1 MQRYIS
7 SKVNRNTNLNIN
19 FISVYKSCVIQI
31 NNIFPTIFFFIAI
44 ILNLSCTRIINLQQL
59 KQIIDE

>member
-1 MQRYIS
+1 M
-7 SKVNRNTNLNIN
+7 
-19 FISVYKSCVIQI
+19 

-44 ILNLSCTRIINLQQL
+44 ILNLSCTRTINLQQL